1 MRTSITKRFTKNRF
15 VAGLAAAGAAAL
27 ILSGCSTAAEETPA
41 SSGETE
47 AAVEETVAVS
57 LILKNVTNPFFVA
70 MEEGAKAKA
79 AEIGVDLTVGAA
91 KEEGDDQG
99 QIDLIE
105 AAIAQ
110 GQAGILITPMSTN
123 VNAAITKAREAG
135 LYVIALD

>member
-1 MRTSITKRFTKNRF
+1 ME
-15 VAGLAAAGAAAL
+15 AGAK
-27 ILSGCSTAAEETPA
+27 E
-41 SSGETE
+41 
-47 AAVEETVAVS
+47 
-57 LILKNVTNPFFVA
+57 
-70 MEEGAKAKA
+70 KA

-135 LYVIALD
+135 LFVIALDSPTEPADIVSSTFATDNCLAGEAIGEWAAGKLDGEKAIIAQLVIFEDRKSVV